1 MTTAQSLARATS
13 TLLVAAGVVLLGYVG
28 YATVETSAYQASQRA
43 MFAEARRALPPV
55 AAVPAV
61 PADGDWIGAIEVP
74 RLGID
79 VGVVQGESPR
89 LLQRAAGHVM
99 DTPLPGEMGNVVF
112 AAHRDT
118 FFRPLEHVQAGD
130 DITVRTL
137 AGDFHY
143 VVESTIVV
151 GADDLW
157 VLAPIGGRTLTLITC
172 FPFGYIGAAPDR
184 FVVRAREAPDRD

>member
-1 MTTAQSLARATS
+1 MTAQSLALGASR
-13 TLLVAAGVVLLGYVG
+13 LLVAVGVVLLGYAG
-28 YATVETSAYQASQRA
+28 YVAVETSAYQADQRV
-43 MFAEARRALPPV
+43 MFAEARREPPQV
-55 AAVPAV
+55 AAVPA
-61 PADGDWIGAIEVP
+61 DGEWIGEIEIP

-79 VGVVQGESPR
+79 VGVVQGESP
-89 LLQRAAGHVM
+89 LHLQRAAGHLK

-118 FFRPLEHVQAGD
+118 FFRPLEHVRKGD
-130 DITVRTL
+130 EITVKTL

-151 GADDLW
+151 GPRDLW

-172 FPFGYIGAAPDR
+172 FPFRFIGAAPDR
-184 FVVRAREAPDRD
+184 FIVRAREAPAR